1 MGRIRILSHSRE
13 PFLNRAQAGVL
24 LSQEL
29 LDLSG
34 RGAVVL
40 GIPRGGLLVAQALAE
55 RIQAD
60 LDIVLSRKLGVPGQE
75 ELAFGA
81 LSEDGEIFLNQD
93 VMQQIF
99 IPGSYIQQ
107 EKEHQQTEIARRKR
121 LIREILTKVNLNHR
135 IAIVTDDGAATGATL
150 QAAIWTLRRE
160 QPDKLIAAIPV
171 ASDEAVSR
179 ISGDVDELVCLRMPE
194 YFMAVGQFYLQF
206 AQVTDEQ
213 VLEIL
218 KQERSRKKLDLQTHP

>member
-1 MGRIRILSHSRE
+1 M
-13 PFLNRAQAGVL
+13 NRAQAGVL